1 MEPAE
6 LRRAFEV
13 ARATVTELGLRVDD
27 VVVVH
32 DSDRVALRLLPCDVL
47 ARVAPPGQLADSGF
61 EVEVA
66 RRLAAVGAPVAGL
79 DPRVEP
85 RLYVRDG
92 FAVSLWTYY
101 APVAAEIT
109 SAGYADVLMRQHAA
123 LRRIELDAPH
133 FTDRAARALREV
145 TDLERTPDL
154 SDADREL
161 LARTLDEVSAAIG
174 ADRSGDQLLHG
185 EPHEGNLLATERGPL
200 FVDLATCCRGP
211 VEFDLAHA
219 PDGVAE
225 HYAGADPDLLHRCR
239 AVDWAMF
246 SAWRWR
252 RTDQM
257 PDRDHW
263 RAEGLALVRTSLN
276 HRGPG

>member
-6 LRRAFEV
+6 LRRAFEA
-13 ARATVTELGLRVDD
+13 ARATATELGLRVDE

-47 ARVAPPGQLADSGF
+47 ARVAPRGQLADSAF

-66 RRLAAVGAPVAGL
+66 RRLAAVDAPVAGL

-101 APVAAEIT
+101 APVAAQVT
-109 SAGYADVLMRQHAA
+109 PAAYADVLMRQHAA

-145 TDLERTPDL
+145 TDLEQSPDL
-154 SDADREL
+154 LDADREL

-174 ADRSGDQLLHG
+174 AGRSGDQLLHG
-185 EPHEGNLLATERGPL
+185 EPHAGNLLATERGPH

-225 HYAGADPDLLHRCR
+225 HYAGADPDLLHWCR

-263 RAEGLALVRTSLN
+263 RAEGLALVRASLDR
-276 HRGPG
+276 RGPG

>member
-1 MEPAE
+1 MAE
-6 LRRAFEV
+6 
-13 ARATVTELGLRVDD
+13 
-27 VVVVH
+27 
-32 DSDRVALRLLPCDVL
+32 
-47 ARVAPPGQLADSGF
+47 
-61 EVEVA
+61 
-66 RRLAAVGAPVAGL
+66 L

-92 FAVSLWTYY
+92 FAVSMWTYY

-109 SAGYADVLMRQHAA
+109 PAVYADVLMRQHAA

-145 TDLERTPDL
+145 TDLEQTPDL

-161 LARTLDEVSAAIG
+161 LARALDEVSAAIG

-200 FVDLATCCRGP
+200 FVDLATCCLGP
-211 VEFDLAHA
+211 IEFDLAHA
-219 PDGVAE
+219 PAGVAE

-276 HRGPG
+276 LRGPG